1 MAVRNLTVKF
11 LEIRSGAKA
20 NRSLR
25 SGDDDDA
32 DGELLRVS
40 SRRIYVCIYVY
51 LFGLLR
57 WIKRQ
62 KREREEKREQSE
74 RQTDRAPGGHG
85 IDGIGKIESTGR

>member
-40 SRRIYVCIYVY
+40 VVIEIYMKFITCVDLSTCVM
-51 LFGLLR
+51 LL
-57 WIKRQ
+57 I
-62 KREREEKREQSE
+62 
-74 RQTDRAPGGHG
+74 
-85 IDGIGKIESTGR
+85 